1 MFESKKLPWELAD
14 GGSVR
19 FQQKRG
25 GRRVRIAINKGGV
38 DYEIKDINGENH
50 FHVVY
55 EQIDPETSRIVE
67 KNGWLLRFGILWAI
81 LGVVLS
87 ILGGRESIPVSA
99 VLVLF
104 GTASVFYYFWRKATF
119 SVLRTERGRISI
131 IEDKWHDDI
140 LRELNLKRVSVL
152 RSKYLQIDHDNSP
165 KSEIGKYNWLRRVG
179 AITDVELS
187 QFTSMLQGDADV
199 QTSSIQPPTIS
210 LN

>member
-1 MFESKKLPWELAD
+1 MFESKKLPWELAE

-25 GRRVRIAINKGGV
+25 GRRVRIAINKNGV

-50 FHVVY
+50 FRVIY

-67 KNGWLLRFGILWAI
+67 KNGWLLRFGILWVI
-81 LGVVLS
+81 LGLFLS
-87 ILGGRESIPVSA
+87 TIGGLASLPVSA
-99 VLVLF
+99 VLVIF
-104 GTASVFYYFWRKATF
+104 GSASIIYYGWRKANF
-119 SVLRTERGRISI
+119 SVLRTERGRICI
-131 IEDKWHDDI
+131 IEGKWHDEI

-152 RSKYLQIDHDNSP
+152 RSKYLQIDHDNPP
-165 KSEIGKYNWLRRVG
+165 KAELGKYNWLRRVG

-187 QFTSMLQGDADV
+187 QFTSMLQGEHEIRL
-199 QTSSIQPPTIS
+199 SIQPPTIS

>member
-1 MFESKKLPWELAD
+1 MFESKKLPWELAE

-25 GRRVRIAINKGGV
+25 GRRVRIAINRNGV

-50 FHVVY
+50 FRVLY

-67 KNGWLLRFGILWAI
+67 KNGWLLRFGILWVI
-81 LGVVLS
+81 LGLFLS
-87 ILGGRESIPVSA
+87 AIGGLTSLPASA
-99 VLVLF
+99 VLVIF
-104 GTASVFYYFWRKATF
+104 GSASVIYYGWRKANF
-119 SVLRTERGRISI
+119 SVLRTERGRICI
-131 IEDKWHDDI
+131 IEGKWHDEI

-152 RSKYLQIDHDNSP
+152 RSKYLQIDHDNPP
-165 KSEIGKYNWLRRVG
+165 KAELGKYNWLRRVG

-187 QFTSMLQGDADV
+187 QFTAMLQGEPEIRL
-199 QTSSIQPPTIS
+199 SIQPPTIS

>member
-1 MFESKKLPWELAD
+1 MFESKKLPWELAE

-25 GRRVRIAINKGGV
+25 GRRVRIAINKNGV
-38 DYEIKDINGENH
+38 DYEIKDINGENR
-50 FHVVY
+50 FHVLY

-67 KNGWLLRFGILWAI
+67 KNGWLLRFGILWAVM
-81 LGVVLS
+81 GVLLAALS
-87 ILGGRESIPVSA
+87 RTETLPVSA
-99 VLVLF
+99 VLVMF

-140 LRELNLKRVSVL
+140 LRELNLKRVSTL
-152 RSKYLQIDHDNSP
+152 RGKYLQIDHENSP
-165 KSEIGKYNWLRRVG
+165 KAEIGKYNWLRRVG
-179 AITDVELS
+179 AITDVEFS
-187 QFTSMLQGDADV
+187 QFASMLQGEPEIRL
-199 QTSSIQPPTIS
+199 SIQPPTIS

>member
-25 GRRVRIAINKGGV
+25 GRRVRIAINKSGV

-50 FHVVY
+50 FRVLY
-55 EQIDPETSRIVE
+55 EQIDPETTRIVE
-67 KNGWLLRFGILWAI
+67 KNGWLLRFGILWAL
-81 LGVVLS
+81 LGALMAS
-87 ILGGRESIPVSA
+87 FGSLDTLPVAA
-99 VLVLF
+99 VLFVF
-104 GTASVFYYFWRKATF
+104 GVTSVFYYFWRKATF

-131 IEDKWHDDI
+131 MADKWHDDI

-165 KSEIGKYNWLRRVG
+165 KVELSKYHWLRRVG

-187 QFTSMLQGDADV
+187 QFSALLQ
-199 QTSSIQPPTIS
+199 TESESRPSIQPPTIS

>member
-1 MFESKKLPWELAD
+1 MFESKKLPWELAE

-25 GRRVRIAINKGGV
+25 GRRVRIAINKIGV

-50 FHVVY
+50 FRVLY

-81 LGVVLS
+81 LGG
-87 ILGGRESIPVSA
+87 ILTLFSGVETLPVSV

-104 GTASVFYYFWRKATF
+104 GAASVFYYFWRKATF

-131 IEDKWHDDI
+131 IVDKWHDDI
-140 LRELNLKRVSVL
+140 LRELNLKRVSIL

-165 KSEIGKYNWLRRVG
+165 KSELGKYNWLRRVG

-187 QFTSMLQGDADV
+187 QFTAMLQGEPEINI
-199 QTSSIQPPTIS
+199 SIQPPTIS

>member
-25 GRRVRIAINKGGV
+25 SRRVRIAINKSGV
-38 DYEIKDINGENH
+38 DYEIRDINGENR
-50 FHVVY
+50 FRVLY
-55 EQIDPETSRIVE
+55 EQIDPDATRIVE
-67 KNGWLLRFGILWAI
+67 KNGWLLRFGILWSF
-81 LGVVLS
+81 LGVLLAS
-87 ILGGRESIPVSA
+87 LGGTNSIPVA
-99 VLVLF
+99 LVLF
-104 GTASVFYYFWRKATF
+104 IFGSTSVFYYFWRKATF

-131 IEDKWHDDI
+131 MVDKWHDEI

-152 RSKYLQIDHDNSP
+152 RGKYLQIDHDNAP
-165 KSEIGKYNWLRRVG
+165 KVELSKYHWLRRVG

-187 QFTSMLQGDADV
+187 QFTALLQTEND
-199 QTSSIQPPTIS
+199 TKPSLQPPTIS